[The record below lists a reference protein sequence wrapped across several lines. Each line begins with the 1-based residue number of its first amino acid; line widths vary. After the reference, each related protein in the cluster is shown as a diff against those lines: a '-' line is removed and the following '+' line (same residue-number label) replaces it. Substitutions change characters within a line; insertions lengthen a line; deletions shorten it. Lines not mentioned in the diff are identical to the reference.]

1 MAMRQQTRL
10 LATLGGTVVVAAGL
24 AAYAYFGVFVAGEE
38 EAAQKERE
46 EKLVTF
52 GRDDVTKLVVTAKGE
67 TTVVEKL
74 ADKGWTV
81 SSPVAAEAD
90 AYAIHNFLDRLV
102 AAKRKTAVKDG
113 ADPAKFG
120 FDAPTIRIAA
130 TTVQGDEEV
139 VEIGDTNEFDGS
151 RFVRVGGGRMA
162 TVGGDLQY
170 ALEKTAFD
178 LREKRPWRFETPK
191 VQRIRVEGVEPA
203 WTAARDGGG
212 WKLEAPVAEKA
223 DGPAVDRVLNSL
235 SALRATAIPAE
246 AGADGAP
253 FGLAK
258 PRATVTLGLEGGATL
273 RLVLGEVGKDAE
285 RKLYA
290 RAGDGFV
297 AEVAPR
303 ILDDLGPGLFA
314 LRDKTIVAFDREA
327 VARLEFDGGETF
339 AVERK
344 KEGGQETFAL
354 VEPRQARAKRWKVA
368 SALTGLAGL
377 RAAEWVEEDAKD
389 LGKYGLDRPRRT
401 VALKDAAGKE
411 LTRLLVGSVDGTRTY
426 VKSGASNRVAK
437 VDTTRIDE
445 LPARIA
451 DVEDVEEAAA
461 PAD

>member
-10 LATLGGTVVVAAGL
+10 LATLGGTLVIAAGL

-38 EAAQKERE
+38 EAAKKERE

-74 ADKGWTV
+74 EDKGWTV
-81 SSPVAAEAD
+81 TSPISVEAD

-102 AAKRKTAVKDG
+102 TAKRKTAVKDG
-113 ADPAKFG
+113 ADPGKFG
-120 FDAPTIRIAA
+120 FDTPAIRVAA
-130 TTVQGDEEV
+130 TTSQGDEEV
-139 VEIGDTNEFDGS
+139 VELGDENEFDGS
-151 RFVRVGGGRMA
+151 RFVRVGGGRIA
-162 TVGGDLQY
+162 TVGGDLRY
-170 ALEKTAFD
+170 ALEKTTFD
-178 LREKRPWRFETPK
+178 LREKRPWQFEAPK
-191 VQRIRVEGVEPA
+191 VKRIRVEGLDPA
-203 WTAARDGGG
+203 WTAARDGGV
-212 WKLEAPVAEKA
+212 WKLEAPVAETA
-223 DGPAVDRVLNSL
+223 DGPAVDRVLNAL

-253 FGLAK
+253 FGLGT
-258 PRATVTLGLEGGATL
+258 PRATVTLELEGGATL
-273 RLVLGEVGKDAE
+273 RLVLGEVGKDTD
-285 RKLYA
+285 RKTYA

-314 LRDKTIVAFDREA
+314 LRDKTIVTFDREA
-327 VARLEFDGGETF
+327 VARLEIAAEETF

-344 KEGGQETFAL
+344 KEGGQETFTL

-368 SALTGLAGL
+368 SALSGLTGL
-377 RAAEWVEEDAKD
+377 RAAEWVEEDAND
-389 LGKYGLDRPRRT
+389 LAKYGLDRPRRT
-401 VALKDAAGKE
+401 VVVKDGAGKE
-411 LTRLLVGSVDGTRTY
+411 LAKLLVGSADGTRTY
-426 VKSGASNRVAK
+426 VKSGSSNRVAK
-437 VDTTRIDE
+437 VDTTRVDE

-451 DVEDVEEAAA
+451 DVEDVEAAAA